1 MGLRYIDQYSA
12 RIDVSQL
19 FANPHPSVVDYLLEL
34 LRTKKLT
41 RKFAIDHVATWCQ
54 NKNTDMIRFG
64 KALNF
69 TSEERR
75 EIIHKIPIIKFLD
88 MNKDIVHA
96 LFYSDFREKLFNLK
110 DTEEE
115 YRGRIYSSSDDS
127 YILICIIATLGHED
141 AEGSLR
147 AIKLYRSGLDKG
159 YGHDNLFWE
168 GITKNSN
175 DQVVDELIKDNGHE
189 GLIFPWAVGENKNIR
204 MFRFLRDH
212 ILQPNLV
219 DYLEFVYGWEDE
231 ESNAD
236 CEAEIWRSIIRRRN
250 EHPEIASMVENVL
263 PNYQFIDLTMDPA
276 TFVKSAEQIP
286 PETNANPFLTIT
298 TKSDWK
304 ELSRNPHLFDYN
316 YDAMRKKTHGK
327 NAILDKK
334 NVPIAHISLGEAVQG
349 HMLRPPL
356 IPPRKKTETSPQ
368 YRRRFNKTIKL
379 WNQRLK
385 SNGHSPIID
394 DDDVEWQ
401 NDDAAT
407 TIQRFVRKTAK
418 THPRSGKTMKRKH
431 SPKSSSQEPQTK
443 SIKSA

>member
-19 FANPHPSVVDYLLEL
+19 FANPHPLVVDYLLEL

-41 RKFAIDHVATWCQ
+41 RKFAINHVVTWCQ

-64 KALNF
+64 KALNLKL
-69 TSEERR
+69 EERR
-75 EIIHKIPIIKFLD
+75 LMIHKIPIIKFRD

-110 DTEEE
+110 DTEE
-115 YRGRIYSSSDDS
+115 YIYSDSDEDS
-127 YILICIIATLGHED
+127 YNLICIIATLGHKD

-147 AIKLYRSGLDKG
+147 AIKLYRSGLDAG
-159 YGHDNLFWE
+159 DNLFWE
-168 GITKNSN
+168 EITKNSN
-175 DQVVDELIKDNGHE
+175 DQVVDELIKDNEHNGF
-189 GLIFPWAVGENKNIR
+189 INPFSVGENKNIR

-212 ILQPNLV
+212 ILQPNFN
-219 DYLEFVYGWEDE
+219 DYLASVYGWEDE
-231 ESNAD
+231 EDNAD
-236 CEAEIWRSIIRRRN
+236 LEAEIWRSIIRRRN

-276 TFVKSAEQIP
+276 TFVKSAEQTP
-286 PETNANPFLTIT
+286 PETSANPFLTIT
-298 TKSDWK
+298 TKSNWK

-349 HMLRPPL
+349 HMLRPPH
-356 IPPRKKTETSPQ
+356 ISPRKKTETSPQ

-385 SNGHSPIID
+385 NNGHSPIID
-394 DDDVEWQ
+394 DEDVEWQ

-418 THPRSGKTMKRKH
+418 THHPRSDKTMKRKH